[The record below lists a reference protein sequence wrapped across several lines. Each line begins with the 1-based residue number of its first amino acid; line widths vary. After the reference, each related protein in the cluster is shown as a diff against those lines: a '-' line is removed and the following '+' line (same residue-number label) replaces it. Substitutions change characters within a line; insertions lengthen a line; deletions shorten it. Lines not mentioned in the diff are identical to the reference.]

1 MRNCNH
7 PPDLRATVAGNWWV
21 YIIEASDGSYYT
33 GITTDV
39 ARRWQEHRSGARAAK
54 YFRGR
59 KPRALVFVEGG
70 HSRSSASRREVE
82 IKALTRADKVALIR
96 STVLA

>member
-1 MRNCNH
+1 M
-7 PPDLRATVAGNWWV
+7 AGNWWV

-39 ARRWQEHRSGARAAK
+39 DRRWQEHSSGARAAK

-70 HSRSSASRREVE
+70 HSRSSASRREGE
-82 IKALTRADKVALIR
+82 IKSLPRAEKAALIR
-96 STVLA
+96 STMTV